1 MSNELKKVLP
11 PKIYEDAMK
20 ELKKVPDNK
29 KDKAIKRII
38 EYYNKTK
45 FEAGEAVGVVAAQS
59 LSEPA
64 TQMTMRTYHIAG
76 AIQIEVR
83 KGLPRLIE
91 IFDARRV
98 PSTPTMA
105 VYLKKKFNT
114 KDKALTIA
122 SSIKEI
128 LLREL
133 AESSTIDIAN
143 QQVEVTLTASVM
155 KEYGTNVSEVLEN
168 LQIVLKT
175 LKLSSKRNVI
185 LGSYKKDVSIKE
197 LQKLKTK
204 LLKTHVKGLKGIKHA
219 IINQSDN
226 GEWVINTLG
235 SNLKDVLE
243 MTGVDGSRT
252 VTNNI
257 HEIAKVLGIEA
268 ARQVVME
275 EASST
280 IKDQGLD
287 VDIRHIMLVSDMM
300 TAYGEIK
307 AIGRYGIAGSKGSV
321 LARAN
326 FEETVK
332 HLTNAS
338 IKKEVDN
345 LDSIVENVMINQV
358 VPIGTG
364 MFDLILKRKA
374 KK

>member
-1 MSNELKKVLP
+1 MSNELKSVLP
-11 PKIYEDAMK
+11 PKIYEQAMK
-20 ELKKVPDNK
+20 ELKKVPANK

-38 EYYNKTK
+38 EYYNKSK

-98 PSTPTMA
+98 PSTPTMQ
-105 VYLKKKFNT
+105 VYMKKKFNT
-114 KDKALTIA
+114 KDKAMKIA
-122 SSIKEI
+122 SRIKEI
-128 LLREL
+128 LMREL

-143 QQVEVTLTASVM
+143 QQVEVTLNNTTM
-155 KEYGTNVSEVLEN
+155 KEYGTNISEVLEN

-185 LGSYKKDVSIKE
+185 LGSYKKDVSMKE

-243 MTGVDGSRT
+243 IEGVDGSRT

-268 ARQVVME
+268 ARHVVME